1 MTTIRSEIQKKAQSA
16 ILQYAIMRVESAVVI
31 AGTILLT
38 VLLPRPFGWW
48 PIWGWPILGVLAL
61 AGLVYSSITD
71 ADANAQ
77 VILNLF
83 QEQFNPREIKDRDL
97 RQEVETGLE
106 YQRRIEAQIRKQR
119 PGVMRDRL
127 EDTAGQIS
135 EWVATIFRL
144 AQRLDAF
151 RGDKLLDRE
160 RQAVPKEVE
169 SLTARRKLE
178 GNPAVQQQLDDV
190 LDAKRKQWVALRAL
204 DARMKQAQLQL
215 DQSLTAL
222 ATIYSQVQLVD
233 AEDVNSGRAERL
245 RTDIKEQ
252 VDRLNDLVSSIN
264 EVYNYQ
270 TEGLG

>member
-16 ILQYAIMRVESAVVI
+16 IFQYAVMRLESAVVI

-48 PIWGWPILGVLAL
+48 PVWGWPVLGILAL
-61 AGLVYSSITD
+61 AGLIYSSMTD

-77 VILNLF
+77 VILKLF
-83 QEQFNPREIKDRDL
+83 QEQFNSKTIKDRNL
-97 RQEVETGLE
+97 RQEVETALE

-151 RGDKLLDRE
+151 RADQLLDRE
-160 RQAVPKEVE
+160 RQGVPKEVE

-178 GNPAVQQQLDDV
+178 SNPAVQQQLDDV
-190 LDAKRKQWVALRAL
+190 LAGKRKQWQALRAL

-233 AEDVNSGRAERL
+233 AQDIDSGRAERL

>member
-16 ILQYAIMRVESAVVI
+16 IFQYAVMRLESAVVI

-48 PIWGWPILGVLAL
+48 PILGWPILGVLAL
-61 AGLVYSSITD
+61 IGLVYSSMTD

-77 VILNLF
+77 VILKLF

-119 PGVMRDRL
+119 AGVMRDRL

-151 RGDKLLDRE
+151 RGDQLLERE

-190 LDAKRKQWVALRAL
+190 LDGKRKQWVALRAL

-233 AEDVNSGRAERL
+233 ATDVDSGRAERL